1 MKSILKRLAIASSI
15 SLVCSSAF
23 ANSSGLFVGANIG
36 VPITNLVNLN
46 SENVTNN
53 FHIGTGAGWLI
64 GAEIGYRHFFS
75 DKFGF
80 NTYVSY
86 DYMQTFSNSGRG
98 GTVNYSMDTTL
109 NQQLIAANMDFFY
122 NFTRSFGV
130 YFGLG
135 VGATMLQPSFAIS
148 NDSLGNRNQS
158 DRTSAFFA
166 LPFNAGFQFNI
177 NENHTITLGAKIPL
191 LSQNYTSSRIPN
203 KEEIRTYMIMLGY
216 TYHFN
221 FNKNDGYWGMEAF
234 KHYKPKLQ

>member
-1 MKSILKRLAIASSI
+1 M
-15 SLVCSSAF
+15 
-23 ANSSGLFVGANIG
+23 
-36 VPITNLVNLN
+36 
-46 SENVTNN
+46 
-53 FHIGTGAGWLI
+53 
-64 GAEIGYRHFFS
+64 
-75 DKFGF
+75 
-80 NTYVSY
+80 
-86 DYMQTFSNSGRG
+86 
-98 GTVNYSMDTTL
+98 
-109 NQQLIAANMDFFY
+109 
-122 NFTRSFGV
+122 

-221 FNKNDGYWGMEAF
+221 FNKKVNKEVNREYEYWGMEAF